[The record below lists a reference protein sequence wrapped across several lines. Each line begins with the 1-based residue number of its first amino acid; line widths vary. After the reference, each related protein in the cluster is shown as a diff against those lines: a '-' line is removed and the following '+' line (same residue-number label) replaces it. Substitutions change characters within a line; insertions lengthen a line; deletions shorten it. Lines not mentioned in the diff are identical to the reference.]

1 MPSYSV
7 HRNEFV
13 HERTC
18 SEPCFAGVGS
28 LVTEVVA
35 HWHSPVEIY
44 NPGKDLVGVQRV
56 GL

>member
-18 SEPCFAGVGS
+18 SEPCFAGFGS
-28 LVTEVVA
+28 LVTEVSVC
-35 HWHSPVEIY
+35 WHSPVEIY
-44 NPGKDLVGVQRV
+44 NPGKDLVSAHYV